1 MNMSKSEREELLKL
15 FEGLRVADVRDGMDW
30 NMMHGYGSMSYD
42 MRPLFRTRIV
52 GIARTVRYLPY
63 DGPIPKMT
71 PDEYTEWVKWYYDN
85 VCIYP
90 WMEEIEPGDVIVI
103 DQSGVNAGL
112 MGSNN
117 SLYGYMKGAR
127 GYVIEGGVRDTDE
140 LILQKV
146 PVWSKFVSQS
156 MVQGRLRYDAKDIPV
171 CVGGVI
177 VHPGDIIVAD
187 GDGVIVVPRDKAY
200 DVAKYARREL
210 NNDKIGRRRLYEAL
224 GWELDDTV
232 K

>member
-1 MNMSKSEREELLKL
+1 MNMAKGERKELLKL

-42 MRPLFRTRIV
+42 MRPLFRTRVV

-63 DGPIPKMT
+63 EGPVPKMK
-71 PDEYTEWVKWYYDN
+71 PEEYTEWVKWYYGN
-85 VCIYP
+85 VCTYP
-90 WMEEIEPGDVIVI
+90 WMEDIQPGDFIVI

-117 SLYGYMKGAR
+117 GLYGFRKGAR

-146 PVWSKFVSQS
+146 PV
-156 MVQGRLRYDAKDIPV
+156 
-171 CVGGVI
+171 
-177 VHPGDIIVAD
+177 
-187 GDGVIVVPRDKAY
+187 
-200 DVAKYARREL
+200 
-210 NNDKIGRRRLYEAL
+210 
-224 GWELDDTV
+224 
-232 K
+232 